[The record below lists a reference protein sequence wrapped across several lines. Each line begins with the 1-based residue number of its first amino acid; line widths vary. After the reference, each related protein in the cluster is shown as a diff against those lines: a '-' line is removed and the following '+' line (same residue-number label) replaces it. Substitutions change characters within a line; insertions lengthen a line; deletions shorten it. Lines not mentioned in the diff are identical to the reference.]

1 MPGYDPSLYE
11 GMAADVLRVSGNYI
25 KGVKGRPDATVQ
37 TLVMNDPRYEDIM
50 DPSPA
55 QSGTIRKSGRA

>member
-11 GMAADVLRVSGNYI
+11 GMAAEVLKVSGKYI
-25 KGVKGRPDATVQ
+25 TGVKGRPDATGQ

-50 DPSPA
+50 DPSPD
-55 QSGTIRKSGRA
+55 RLYKNGRT